1 MQSSPRGFKMKKS
14 TLFKQAHALTKATIK
29 TGDNYRATFGLAI
42 KAILSQAKKSFAEIL
57 LDLGLKVWEKG
68 SMKRIYIN
76 KASQFYAFAKEANL
90 DDATVSAYAHFA
102 KRIDSNKT
110 WFDLNTNKFASEK
123 TTVNTLFSVLSI

>member
-1 MQSSPRGFKMKKS
+1 MNKS
-14 TLFKQAHALTKATIK
+14 TLFKAAHKLAKSVIQV
-29 TGDNYRATFGLAI
+29 GDNYRVTFGLAI

-102 KRIDSNKT
+102 KFT
-110 WFDLNTNKFASEK
+110 ATQAA
-123 TTVNTLFSVLSI
+123 